1 MLIWFTVLLYPAALL
16 MLAVLLTKRISL
28 FMMLWTQALIMLVPL
43 IRMACGFPAFTG
55 YDSSVLVLIL
65 LTFVGVLSGWP
76 LAEKLRLYIDRR
88 RESITNTII
97 LSRAFNSAAL
107 AAFVTTLLNLC
118 WQPLSLGWPFF
129 SQAVGDWIGSQGTLI
144 VLVICL
150 AIGLI
155 GLPRYLN
162 SVLYR
167 R

>member
-28 FMMLWTQALIMLVPL
+28 FIMLWTQGILLLAPL
-43 IRMACGFPAFTG
+43 IRALCGIPPFSGA
-55 YDSSVLVLIL
+55 DNSVLVLIVL
-65 LTFVGVLSGWP
+65 MFVGVLSGWP

-97 LSRAFNSAAL
+97 LARAFNSAVIATI
-107 AAFVTTLLNLC
+107 VTTLLNLC
-118 WQPLSLGWPFF
+118 WQQLTLGWPIVN
-129 SQAVGDWIGSQGTLI
+129 SPVGDWIGREGTLI
-144 VLVICL
+144 VLVVCL
-150 AIGLI
+150 IIGLV